1 MRKKETRSSL
11 ALSYLKR
18 AMDKS
23 FIQIN
28 HSTDFIGVLVQDSW
42 KKVLFSRALKQIQP
56 SYTFSTIIKIID
68 LNTTLWGMLH
78 FVSSHFLVK
87 LNVEYILH
95 HVITVKFFLH

>member
-23 FIQIN
+23 FVQIN

-42 KKVLFSRALKQIQP
+42 KKVLFSRALKQQIQP
-56 SYTFSTIIKIID
+56 SNTFSTIIKIMD
-68 LNTTLWGMLH
+68 
-78 FVSSHFLVK
+78 
-87 LNVEYILH
+87 
-95 HVITVKFFLH
+95 